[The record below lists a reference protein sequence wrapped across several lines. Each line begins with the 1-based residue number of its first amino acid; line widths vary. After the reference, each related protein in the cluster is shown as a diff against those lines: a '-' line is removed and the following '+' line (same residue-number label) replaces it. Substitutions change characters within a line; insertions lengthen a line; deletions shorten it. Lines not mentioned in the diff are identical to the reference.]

1 MCDFVSNHKVG
12 IAIGAVSLAA
22 LGICVLN
29 KDNILKLFKN

>member
-1 MCDFVSNHKVG
+1 MNDHKGKIIV
-12 IAIGAVSLAA
+12 GAVSLAA